1 MCFHHKHQA
10 SDGADDNSLE
20 HRMLMQGIQIFNKQN
35 KEMDQETKSFSE
47 RQKGVHNAASAMIP
61 HLPGY
66 FDSSTEVNPQF

>member
-1 MCFHHKHQA
+1 
-10 SDGADDNSLE
+10 
-20 HRMLMQGIQIFNKQN
+20 MQGIQIFNKQN